1 MRLERYRPTPMGTII
16 IINLVGLWAMFHVW
30 TRHTAIELGYAISK
44 TQREYEE
51 LVTESSKVS
60 STALSG
66 RGRRPSRAA
75 SSASTSTK
83 CQPSCRR
90 KDKCWTSSL
99 SEIE

>member
-51 LVTESSKVS
+51 LVTDNSALKLEI
-60 STALSG
+60 STLKST
-66 RGRRPSRAA
+66 RRLEMIA
-75 SSASTSTK
+75 SSQLGLT
-83 CQPSCRR
+83 QPTANQVVYLW
-90 KDKCWTSSL
+90 KP
-99 SEIE
+99 E